1 MPAFAPVL
9 RPGEAAVEPELAN
22 GVCVVLSA
30 LLVLVDREAL
40 EVEGTSRK
48 NAVKELIKTAVVAG
62 FDSRIWNL
70 PAPVVQ

>member
-1 MPAFAPVL
+1 M
-9 RPGEAAVEPELAN
+9 
-22 GVCVVLSA
+22 LSA